1 MKENSE
7 DIEENSKNT
16 NENDL
21 LLIKMDSKRI
31 KRYDYR
37 DILLLN
43 DLDLFYKTGQIPYVF
58 FSHLLCTVLVTLI
71 ILTQNE
77 NLNKLMQQAR
87 AIQSSFYLNE
97 DTNTP
102 TLDYPR
108 NYFYTKLDTFSE
120 NLMKLINNIYN
131 INSTIDFYVNFE
143 NRSSPRKILRWR

>member
-1 MKENSE
+1 MKENNE
-7 DIEENSKNT
+7 DIGENDKNT

-21 LLIKMDSKRI
+21 LLIKMDSKRV

-71 ILTQNE
+71 ILTQNQ

-108 NYFYTKLDTFSE
+108 NYFYTKLDTFSD

-131 INSTIDFYVNFE
+131 INSTIDFYVQF
-143 NRSSPRKILRWR
+143 PHAIQLLALL